1 MSVNR
6 GKEFEHKFFEDW
18 TRCFKDSFILRL
30 YDPGFGMRGISN
42 PCDFICF
49 VNKHLYLIE
58 TKTIHGNSF
67 PISNLSQYDKLLGY
81 KNIPGLIACVLIWY
95 IDHDKIVAVPIETF
109 EHLKSTGKKSLNI
122 KTISDT
128 PGVVNVPVYKK
139 RVFLDADYTS
149 LELLFGEDLW
159 VF

>member
-1 MSVNR
+1 MALNL
-6 GKEFEHKFFEDW
+6 GKKFEQKFRDDWVKSFPNSFLFRLKDDTSEFKY
-18 TRCFKDSFILRL
+18 TS
-30 YDPGFGMRGISN
+30 SN

-67 PISNLSQYDKLLGY
+67 PISNLSQYDNLLGY

-122 KTISDT
+122 KTISDN
-128 PGVVNVPVYKK
+128 PGIIDVPVYKK

-149 LELLFGEDLW
+149 LELLFGEDL
-159 VF
+159 